1 MSIWVEVDLDLKRTV
16 AVEVEENDHGAIRN
30 TEEMEAEALEVAEEE
45 AVLDNC
51 IVQKKNVVAIHMDEP
66 LVDMSY
72 PLIEND

>member
-1 MSIWVEVDLDLKRTV
+1 MSVWVEIDLDLQRTV
-16 AVEVEENDHGAIRN
+16 AVEVEENNHGTTRDN
-30 TEEMEAEALEVAEEE
+30 EEMEAEALEVAEEE